1 DEDAVGEKCRSV
13 VSVRGAGVRI
23 IRVIA
28 PLTYRWAVVTVVA
41 VVVVAVVV
49 TAVITVIAGRGHCRA
64 DADAYT
70 PGDLGMGA
78 RGGNR
83 KGQEQEQGEQ
93 VSVDFLHGSSLCLP
107 VEL

>member
-1 DEDAVGEKCRSV
+1 GAGADEDAVREKCRSV
-13 VSVRGAGVRI
+13 VSVRGASVRI

-41 VVVVAVVV
+41 VVVV
-49 TAVITVIAGRGHCRA
+49 AVITVIAGRGHCRA